1 MIYLIGG
8 PPKCGKT
15 TLAKKLANEFQIPWI
30 SADTLQNIVWAYTPK
45 EKHSKLF
52 PHSYLRGESNDEFYL
67 EHSPEQITENYIAQG
82 KTAYDAISMMA
93 ETYLTD
99 NDDFIVEGYQVT
111 PEIVDRIFKKFGKE
125 HVKAVF
131 LVKYDE
137 QKFIQ
142 DIHKSTTPNDWIIR
156 KTKKEST
163 YGLIAKMIAGYSHY
177 FKKEAKKYE
186 FQIFNMDNDFE
197 IQLTSIVKDLNTKL
211 SKSLMRKL
219 LRKKRS
225 IRH

>member
-15 TLAKKLANEFQIPWI
+15 TLAKKLSDKYRIPWI

-45 EKHSKLF
+45 EKHYIFF
-52 PHSYLRGESNDEFYL
+52 PHSYLRGDSNDEFYS
-67 EHSPEQITENYIAQG
+67 EHSPQQIAENYIAQG
-82 KTAYDAISMMA
+82 KTTYDAISMMA

-99 NDDFIVEGYQVT
+99 KDDFIVEGYQVT
-111 PEIVDRIFKKFGKE
+111 PEIVDTIFKKFDRE
-125 HVKAVF
+125 HIKAVF

-156 KTKKEST
+156 KTKDEST
-163 YGLIAKMIAGYSHY
+163 YGKIAKMVAEYSRY
-177 FKKEAKKYE
+177 FETEAKKYG
-186 FQIFNMDNDFE
+186 FSVFNMDEDFDK
-197 IQLTSIVKDLNTKL
+197 QLDTIEKYFKSI
-211 SKSLMRKL
+211 
-219 LRKKRS
+219 
-225 IRH
+225 

>member
-15 TLAKKLANEFQIPWI
+15 TLAKRLAREYQISWI

-45 EKHSKLF
+45 NNHASLF
-52 PHSYLRGESNDEFYL
+52 PHSYLRGESNDEFYS
-67 EHSPEQITENYIAQG
+67 EHSPQQIIKNYIAQG
-82 KTAYDAISMMA
+82 ETAYDAISMMA

-156 KTKKEST
+156 KTKNEAT
-163 YGLIAKMIAGYSHY
+163 YGLIAKMIVEYSHY
-177 FKKEAKKYE
+177 FEKEAKKYG
-186 FQIFNMDNDFE
+186 FKIFNMDNEFE
-197 IQLTSIVKDLNTKL
+197 NQLNAIEKDL
-211 SKSLMRKL
+211 RP
-219 LRKKRS
+219 
-225 IRH
+225 

>member
-15 TLAKKLANEFQIPWI
+15 TLAKKIAQEHQISWI

-45 EKHSKLF
+45 NKRASLF
-52 PHSYLRGESNDEFYL
+52 PLSYSREKSNDEFYSK
-67 EHSPEQITENYIAQG
+67 HSSQQIIKNYIAQG

-93 ETYLTD
+93 ETYLAD
-99 NDDFIVEGYQVT
+99 EDDFIVEGYQVT
-111 PEIVDRIFKKFGKE
+111 PKIVARIYKKFGKE

-131 LVKYDE
+131 LVKHDK

-156 KTKKEST
+156 KTKNEAAFE
-163 YGLIAKMIAGYSHY
+163 LIAKMIAEYSRY
-177 FKKEAKKYE
+177 FEKEAKNYGFE
-186 FQIFNMDNDFE
+186 VFNMDNDFNSQMDAIE
-197 IQLTSIVKDLNTKL
+197 KILRSKQPSI
-211 SKSLMRKL
+211 
-219 LRKKRS
+219 
-225 IRH
+225 

>member
-15 TLAKKLANEFQIPWI
+15 TLAKKLADKYRIPWI

-45 EKHSKLF
+45 EKHSVLF
-52 PHSYLRGESNDEFYL
+52 PHSYLRGESNDKFYS
-67 EHSPEQITENYIAQG
+67 EHSPQQIIKNYIVQG
-82 KTAYDAISMMA
+82 ETTYGAISMMA

-99 NDDFIVEGYQVT
+99 EDDFVVEGYQVT
-111 PEIVDRIFKKFGKE
+111 PEVVDRIFKKFGKE
-125 HVKAVF
+125 HIRAAF

-156 KTKKEST
+156 KTKDEAT
-163 YGLIAKMIAGYSHY
+163 YGRIAKVVAEYSRY
-177 FKKEAKKYE
+177 FEQEAKKYR
-186 FQIFNMDNDFE
+186 FKVFNMDGDFDK
-197 IQLTSIVKDLNTKL
+197 QLDVVEKYLR
-211 SKSLMRKL
+211 LM
-219 LRKKRS
+219 
-225 IRH
+225 